1 MARPLIPCPSSLSS
15 LSLSLLSSFSDLF
28 VRCNDM
34 WLAKDNRFLNP
45 MSTYERNLMAP
56 TCLIIN
62 NYYGATDILCFPFHH
77 HCLAQPLIDS
87 VDVWFPSS
95 QSNNHMLALI
105 INCGTKVSVMT
116 SLLALMITSS
126 SLLLSIGSI
135 ILESWNPCL
144 YPRNSHHCLCSSS
157 VFHCLNL
164 VSSPC
169 SLSFYPNFTLLSYLF
184 PSTFFFSL
192 LFLGFLFSFLMLI
205 SLLFPFIFFIL
216 SFRSVLFSLKFFSN
230 LLPPSLYSLLTVFPS
245 LL

>member
-1 MARPLIPCPSSLSS
+1 MNGQLDVINAWKGRTSCTS
-15 LSLSLLSSFSDLF
+15 F

-169 SLSFYPNFTLLSYLF
+169 SLSSNQRLWKGSHLEIQSYVRDENK
-184 PSTFFFSL
+184 
-192 LFLGFLFSFLMLI
+192 GI
-205 SLLFPFIFFIL
+205 QGYN
-216 SFRSVLFSLKFFSN
+216 VLAVCWN
-230 LLPPSLYSLLTVFPS
+230 EG
-245 LL
+245 

>member
-1 MARPLIPCPSSLSS
+1 MEEEARERTSCTS
-15 LSLSLLSSFSDLF
+15 F

-169 SLSFYPNFTLLSYLF
+169 SLSFH
-184 PSTFFFSL
+184 
-192 LFLGFLFSFLMLI
+192 G
-205 SLLFPFIFFIL
+205 L
-216 SFRSVLFSLKFFSN
+216 SFHNLPFLAFFGIMLWWSQEVWKKIMN
-230 LLPPSLYSLLTVFPS
+230 RCLDHW
-245 LL
+245 

>member
-169 SLSFYPNFTLLSYLF
+169 SLSSNQRLWKGSHLEIQSSHAQKIIDRERIDCKPN
-184 PSTFFFSL
+184 
-192 LFLGFLFSFLMLI
+192 
-205 SLLFPFIFFIL
+205 
-216 SFRSVLFSLKFFSN
+216 
-230 LLPPSLYSLLTVFPS
+230 
-245 LL
+245 